1 MHRGVKVLATAQK
14 KVRLKPWTAQDL
26 KAIRQMV
33 KAGTPTKAIAK
44 TLKRSLAA
52 VYVKASLEG
61 ISFRRKAKPAKP
73 VRSAKPAKPAKPAK
87 AKRK

>member
-1 MHRGVKVLATAQK
+1 LATAQK

-61 ISFRRKAKPAKP
+61 ISFRRKTKPA
-73 VRSAKPAKPAKPAK
+73 APAKKAPAKK
-87 AKRK
+87 APPKKATPKKATRK